1 VKLYPAFQD
10 YLRKA
15 KPPLLSIWGRNDPFF
30 VPAGADA
37 FRKDV
42 PNAQVQFLDTGHF
55 AIETHVAEIAAA
67 MKEFLAANGVS
78 CRTDDGAP
86 Q

>member
-1 VKLYPAFQD
+1 VK
-10 YLRKA
+10 RC
-15 KPPLLSIWGRNDPFF
+15 
-30 VPAGADA
+30 DA

-55 AIETHVAEIAAA
+55 AIETHLAEIAAA